1 MTESLAMTRPRWQRW
16 LPFLRGAP
24 PLSARQWRVLGLV
37 SLATLFDQY
46 DLSLFG
52 MALPQI
58 QAGLGVAEADV
69 GWLGSI
75 LRLGALPAVFIALA
89 ADRIGRRRALLF
101 TVLAYTAITGATAF
115 APDVQ
120 SFALLQFLARVF
132 GTAEMLLAIV
142 VLSEE
147 LDPASRGWGIGA
159 LFAIKS
165 CGVGL
170 AALLLPLAA
179 GSPQGWRGLYLVG
192 LAPLLLLAWLR
203 RSLPETARFEAR
215 DRSAERGLWNPVRRL
230 ARAYPGRFAAT
241 SGIALAASL
250 GIAAADLY
258 SVKYLQ
264 QQHGW
269 SPAQVSVL
277 YVSGGAIAI
286 LGAPIAG
293 ALSDRIGRRRLTAAA
308 GVLLVGL
315 FLGFYNAAGLWL
327 APLWIAL
334 IFVLIGHE
342 SLLATF
348 GAELFPT
355 SHRSTAAGARLIVI
369 TVGGSLGLALES
381 VLYPL
386 TGSHWHA
393 ISLLLVV
400 TLVAPLVV
408 ALALPETAGKSLE
421 EISPEH
427 DEVTLERRIA

>member
-1 MTESLAMTRPRWQRW
+1 
-16 LPFLRGAP
+16 
-24 PLSARQWRVLGLV
+24 
-37 SLATLFDQY
+37 
-46 DLSLFG
+46 
-52 MALPQI
+52 
-58 QAGLGVAEADV
+58 
-69 GWLGSI
+69 
-75 LRLGALPAVFIALA
+75 
-89 ADRIGRRRALLF
+89 
-101 TVLAYTAITGATAF
+101 
-115 APDVQ
+115 
-120 SFALLQFLARVF
+120 
-132 GTAEMLLAIV
+132 
-142 VLSEE
+142 
-147 LDPASRGWGIGA
+147 
-159 LFAIKS
+159 
-165 CGVGL
+165 
-170 AALLLPLAA
+170 
-179 GSPQGWRGLYLVG
+179 
-192 LAPLLLLAWLR
+192 
-203 RSLPETARFEAR
+203 
-215 DRSAERGLWNPVRRL
+215 
-230 ARAYPGRFAAT
+230 
-241 SGIALAASL
+241 
-250 GIAAADLY
+250 LY

-315 FLGFYNAAGLWL
+315 FLGFYNAAGLIL

-393 ISLLLVV
+393 ISLLLGV
-400 TLVAPLVV
+400 TLIAPLVV
-408 ALALPETAGKSLE
+408 ALALPETAGKTLE
-421 EISPEH
+421 EISPER
-427 DEVTLERRIA
+427 DEIIFERKIA